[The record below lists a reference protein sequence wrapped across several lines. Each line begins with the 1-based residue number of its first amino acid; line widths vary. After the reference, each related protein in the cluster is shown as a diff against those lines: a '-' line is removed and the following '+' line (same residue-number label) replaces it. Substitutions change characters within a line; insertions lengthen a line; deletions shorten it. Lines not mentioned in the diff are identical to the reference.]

1 MPLLKKQMKMDE
13 VDNSVEKQTNREEK
27 RAFIGSEPVCV
38 VDQVP
43 DEAAEEPPLRELNWR
58 PRMEP

>member
-1 MPLLKKQMKMDE
+1 MKMDE